1 MQPESKLRAVVRIC
15 RPEQWTKNLIVWA
28 PILFAGKITEPA
40 LCAKVA
46 ACMVAMCAMS
56 SAVYVLND
64 LIDRDA
70 DRLHPTK
77 KERPIAKGTIGPRLA
92 STLAVILVL
101 LAVSIGWLIR
111 PSLLLVIGAYL
122 GLMFLYI
129 TRLKKVPLLDVCCIS
144 AGFVL
149 RAVGGAAAS
158 FVPISAWFLIC
169 TSLGSL
175 FLALEKRR
183 QEVVVLDDLAK
194 SHRATLAHYTPEML
208 NRIEGLILPSLLTCY
223 AIYSFQSVN
232 GPLMLLTLPF
242 VVFGLMRY
250 QMLSTA
256 TTTTA
261 SPEKVLLSDRPLQ
274 ITILLWILTASAV
287 VYDVLPSFFQNLIHS
302 VDSFSAIP
310 L

>member
-1 MQPESKLRAVVRIC
+1 MQTESKLFAIVRIC

-28 PILFAGKITEPA
+28 PILFARKITEPA

-64 LIDRDA
+64 LKDRDA

-77 KERPIAKGTIGPRLA
+77 KERPIAKGVIGPSLA
-92 STLAVILVL
+92 MTLAIALILISVC
-101 LAVSIGWLIR
+101 IGALIR
-111 PSLLLVIGAYL
+111 PSLLLVIGAYFGIML
-122 GLMFLYI
+122 LYI
-129 TRLKKVPLLDVCCIS
+129 TKLKRYPLLDVCCIS

-149 RAVGGAAAS
+149 RAVGGGAAV

-183 QEVVVLDDLAK
+183 QELVVLDDLAR
-194 SHRATLAHYTPEML
+194 SHRAALAHYTPEML

-250 QMLSTA
+250 QMLSTVS
-256 TTTTA
+256 TTTA
-261 SPEKVLLSDRPLQ
+261 TPEKVLLTDRPLQ
-274 ITILLWILTASAV
+274 ITIFLWLLTASTV
-287 VYDVLPSFFQNLIHS
+287 VYDVLPSLFHNLIY
-302 VDSFSAIP
+302 DLDAFTIFR
-310 L
+310 

>member
-1 MQPESKLRAVVRIC
+1 MQTESKLRAVVRIC

-28 PILFAGKITEPA
+28 PILFAKKITEPE
-40 LCAKVA
+40 LCIKVA

-56 SAVYVLND
+56 STVYVLND

-77 KERPIAKGTIGPRLA
+77 KERPIAKGIIGPGLAVALATTLVLIAVTIGA
-92 STLAVILVL
+92 I
-101 LAVSIGWLIR
+101 IR

-122 GLMFLYI
+122 GIMLLYV
-129 TRLKKVPLLDVCCIS
+129 TRLKKYPLLDVCCIS

-149 RAVGGAAAS
+149 RAVAGGAAVY
-158 FVPISAWFLIC
+158 VPISAWFLIC

-183 QEVVVLDDLAK
+183 QELVVLDQLAQ

-250 QMLSTA
+250 QMLSTVS
-256 TTTTA
+256 TTTA
-261 SPEKVLLSDRPLQ
+261 SPEKVLLTDRPLQ
-274 ITILLWILTASAV
+274 ITIILWLLTASIV
-287 VYDVLPSFFQNLIHS
+287 VYDVLPSIFHNLVADI
-302 VDSFSAIP
+302 DSFAVFK
-310 L
+310 